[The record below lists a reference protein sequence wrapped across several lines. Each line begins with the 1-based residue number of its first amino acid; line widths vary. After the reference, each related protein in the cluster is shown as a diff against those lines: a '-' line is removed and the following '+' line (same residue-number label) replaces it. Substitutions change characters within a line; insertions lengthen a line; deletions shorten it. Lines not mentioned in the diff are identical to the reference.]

1 MDVKGRGPAVRPEA
15 TPDEELMA
23 RVRDGEVALLSELF
37 ERHNRRL
44 YHYFL
49 RATGGRAAAE
59 DLVQEV
65 FVRLLK
71 YRHTY
76 RDGAPFAPWL
86 WTSARNAATDHY
98 RGRPAE
104 LPQFEDEPEPATAE
118 PSPLAELEGA
128 EARRRLRSALDA
140 LAPEKREVLLLA
152 RFSDL
157 KYQRI
162 GELLGISEGAVK
174 LRVHRAMKDL
184 KSAFLAGAE
193 GGLA

>member
-1 MDVKGRGPAVRPEA
+1 MPDSL
-15 TPDEELMA
+15 TDEELMA
-23 RVRDGEVALLSELF
+23 RVREGELPLLSSLF

-49 RATGGRAAAE
+49 RACRGRAAAE

-86 WTSARNAATDHY
+86 WASARNAVADHF
-98 RGRPAE
+98 RGSPAE
-104 LPQFEDEPEPATAE
+104 LPRFEDEPEPAAEE
-118 PSPLAELEGA
+118 PSALDELEGA
-128 EARRRLRSALDA
+128 EARRRLRSALDG

-184 KSAFLAGAE
+184 KSSLLAGTE